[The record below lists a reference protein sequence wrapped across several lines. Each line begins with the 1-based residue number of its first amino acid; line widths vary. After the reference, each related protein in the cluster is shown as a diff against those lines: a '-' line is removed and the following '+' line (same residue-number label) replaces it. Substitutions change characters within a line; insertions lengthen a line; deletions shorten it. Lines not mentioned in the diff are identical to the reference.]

1 MSVPVGGNPVAGPA
15 TGDARVPFTEN
26 SAPGAGWSDDHVQV
40 TAERM
45 TVRRASG
52 VREPA
57 EPNSAKQQERYASM
71 LRAAGRLGAQ
81 HGLERM
87 QMHDVAREAG
97 VAIATL
103 YRYFPSKTHLFA
115 ALMHDR
121 VLRLDAERPSPPP
134 DLSPVEAVVQLL
146 VKASGQLFE
155 QPLLALAMMQS
166 NNAHSNN
173 AQSHNVASV
182 GDGTAV
188 RQTDEIVRDLVL
200 RTASVTDPTDRELRA
215 VRILEQAWYG
225 LLTTVLYERSSVA
238 DAQEGIRLACAL
250 LLGPVIGDRRS

>member
-1 MSVPVGGNPVAGPA
+1 M
-15 TGDARVPFTEN
+15 
-26 SAPGAGWSDDHVQV
+26 
-40 TAERM
+40 
-45 TVRRASG
+45 RRPSG

-57 EPNSAKQQERYASM
+57 EPHSAKQQERYARM

-121 VLRLDAERPSPPP
+121 VRRLDAESPSPPP

-146 VKASGQLFE
+146 VKAGGQLFE
-155 QPLLALAMMQS
+155 QPRLALAMMQS
-166 NNAHSNN
+166 NNA
-173 AQSHNVASV
+173 ASV
-182 GDGTAV
+182 GDAPGV

-200 RTASVTDPTDRELRA
+200 RTASVTDPTDRELQA
-215 VRILEQAWYG
+215 VRILELAWYG
-225 LLTTVLYERSSVA
+225 LLTTVLYERSSAA
-238 DAQEGIRLACAL
+238 DAQEGVRLACSL
-250 LLGPVIGDRRS
+250 LLGPVIGDRRT

>member
-1 MSVPVGGNPVAGPA
+1 M
-15 TGDARVPFTEN
+15 
-26 SAPGAGWSDDHVQV
+26 WSDDRVPV
-40 TAERM
+40 TGERM

-57 EPNSAKQQERYASM
+57 EPNSAKQQERYARM
-71 LRAAGRLGAQ
+71 LRAAARLGAQ

-166 NNAHSNN
+166 NNAQSNN
-173 AQSHNVASV
+173 AASV
-182 GDGTAV
+182 GVQFAAPLGGEGMLLALAA
-188 RQTDEIVRDLVL
+188 QLE
-200 RTASVTDPTDRELRA
+200 RA
-215 VRILEQAWYG
+215 APWGCPRG
-225 LLTTVLYERSSVA
+225 R
-238 DAQEGIRLACAL
+238 
-250 LLGPVIGDRRS
+250 PM

>member
-1 MSVPVGGNPVAGPA
+1 M
-15 TGDARVPFTEN
+15 
-26 SAPGAGWSDDHVQV
+26 
-40 TAERM
+40 
-45 TVRRASG
+45 RRPPG

-57 EPNSAKQQERYASM
+57 EPNSARQQERYARM

-121 VLRLDAERPSPPP
+121 ILRLDAERPSPPP
-134 DLSPVEAVVQLL
+134 GLSPVEAVVQLL

-166 NNAHSNN
+166 NNA
-173 AQSHNVASV
+173 ASV

-188 RQTDEIVRDLVL
+188 RQTDEIVRDLLL
-200 RTASVTDPTDRELRA
+200 RTASVTDPTEREVRA

-238 DAQEGIRLACAL
+238 DAHEGIRLACSL
-250 LLGPVIGDRRS
+250 LLGPVLADRRS

>member
-1 MSVPVGGNPVAGPA
+1 M
-15 TGDARVPFTEN
+15 
-26 SAPGAGWSDDHVQV
+26 
-40 TAERM
+40 
-45 TVRRASG
+45 RRASG

-57 EPNSAKQQERYASM
+57 EPNSAKQQERYARM
-71 LRAAGRLGAQ
+71 LRAAARLGAQ

-166 NNAHSNN
+166 NNAQSNN
-173 AQSHNVASV
+173 AASV
-182 GDGTAV
+182 GEGTAV

-200 RTASVTDPTDRELRA
+200 RTASVADPTDRELRA

-238 DAQEGIRLACAL
+238 DAQEGIRLACTL
-250 LLGPVIGDRRS
+250 LLGPVIGDRRSRPFR